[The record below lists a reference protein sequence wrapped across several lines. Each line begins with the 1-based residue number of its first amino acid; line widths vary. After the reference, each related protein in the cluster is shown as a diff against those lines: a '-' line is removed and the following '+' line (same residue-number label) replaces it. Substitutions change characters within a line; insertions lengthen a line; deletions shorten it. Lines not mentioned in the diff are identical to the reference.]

1 MRLKTAEQ
9 LKTVDHQLTHI
20 ENEIAP
26 LQTQFDDK
34 NEQLSQIK
42 NKQSD
47 SEQNYHQA
55 VSQTQRLQE
64 QYDEQKSQHH
74 SLQLQLTTLKN
85 QQAICDNDLEQAN
98 KQRADNTAQQ
108 NELTLQLEEAEMPL
122 LELDELI
129 VLQHE
134 SLEVLLEEKE
144 QKRRLLDVAK
154 DNLHNAE
161 KNIANEQGNLD
172 KLTQQ
177 KQQAELDKQSFLLK
191 SEAALAPLAELN
203 RPLKEVLDELP
214 QDTKLTHL
222 QAMLSRT
229 SSEIAGLGAI
239 NLAAVEEFDKASERK
254 VYLDQQYDDLTTAL
268 STLETAITKIDR
280 ETKQRFKGTFDQI
293 NAGLQNLFPKVFG
306 GGHAY
311 LELTSDDLLDTGVT
325 IMARPPGKKN
335 ATIHLLSGGEKALTA
350 LSLVFS
356 IFQLN
361 PAPFCMLDEVDAP
374 LDDANVGR
382 FCRLVDE
389 MSHDVQFIYIS
400 HNKISMEMAGR
411 LTGVTMAEPGVS
423 RVVAV
428 DIEKALEMTQTA

>member
-1 MRLKTAEQ
+1 
-9 LKTVDHQLTHI
+9 
-20 ENEIAP
+20 
-26 LQTQFDDK
+26 
-34 NEQLSQIK
+34 
-42 NKQSD
+42 
-47 SEQNYHQA
+47 
-55 VSQTQRLQE
+55 
-64 QYDEQKSQHH
+64 
-74 SLQLQLTTLKN
+74 
-85 QQAICDNDLEQAN
+85 
-98 KQRADNTAQQ
+98 
-108 NELTLQLEEAEMPL
+108 
-122 LELDELI
+122 
-129 VLQHE
+129 
-134 SLEVLLEEKE
+134 VLLEEKE

-222 QAMLSRT
+222 QAMLGRT
-229 SSEIAGLGAI
+229 STEIAGLGAI

-389 MSHDVQFIYIS
+389 MSQDVQFIYIS